1 MGVRE
6 TSFFKN
12 DFYKPGI
19 VGALSTLFCTMHTI
33 ILRSRYC
40 YSHFTD
46 ETPKYINWIKISAGF
61 SRSKV
66 YPKVQGLT

>member
-46 ETPKYINWIKISAGF
+46 EQTQSSIENLA
-61 SRSKV
+61 V
-66 YPKVQGLT
+66 VTQLTGPHHTSSCL